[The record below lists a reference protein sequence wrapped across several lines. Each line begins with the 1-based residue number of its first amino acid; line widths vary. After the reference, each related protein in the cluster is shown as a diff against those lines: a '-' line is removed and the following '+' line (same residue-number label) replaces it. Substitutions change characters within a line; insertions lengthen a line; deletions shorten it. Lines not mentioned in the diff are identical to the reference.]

1 MLKSSEVI
9 DADTTGDRRI
19 ASTVWADVK
28 QRCSAATVFV
38 GREGEKDFGHDVI
51 CSSAIEQT
59 ARFSRNRIALSL
71 IGERKNIGDIEI
83 QRSNPRAAAAHYQRA
98 LQLEP
103 NDPDANEG
111 CGIVLL
117 ASDSNQD
124 ARPYLS
130 RAIQLDPANVAA
142 HYHLSQASRKVGD
155 IDAAKRE
162 MDEFLKL
169 KTQRENLKCSFDDL
183 PLEAARRSAP
193 GQDGQV
199 PPRTASQPTA
209 AAKDK

>member
-1 MLKSSEVI
+1 
-9 DADTTGDRRI
+9 
-19 ASTVWADVK
+19 
-28 QRCSAATVFV
+28 
-38 GREGEKDFGHDVI
+38 
-51 CSSAIEQT
+51 
-59 ARFSRNRIALSL
+59 
-71 IGERKNIGDIEI
+71 
-83 QRSNPRAAAAHYQRA
+83 
-98 LQLEP
+98 
-103 NDPDANEG
+103 
-111 CGIVLL
+111 
-117 ASDSNQD
+117 
-124 ARPYLS
+124 
-130 RAIQLDPANVAA
+130 VAA